1 MHKQETKQDAAPREV
16 AVASAMDALMAECAV
31 PLADL
36 LAVTVRQR
44 QQDIFWTKIKR
55 FGLALLVLSLVFM
68 QLNTWSAMGLIDA
81 PAMGEGVAVVAIR
94 GNIASGA
101 SSGADRVVPLI
112 ESACEAK
119 TTTAILLRISSPG
132 GSPSEAERIGAALD
146 RCGKPK
152 SAVIEQIGAS
162 AAYLIAVH
170 TDRIA
175 ADPYAMVGSIGAIM
189 KKVSAEDLA
198 RRWGVAESVYAS
210 GELKFGGSYIRGAT
224 PEQASTSQALV
235 DAAGERFVQTVRER
249 RKALAPD
256 MDLASGRMWLAADA
270 KAGGLID
277 EVWVVEDAID
287 AWYGADAVLHPYAPR
302 RTLADEWS
310 LASVVDALAD
320 RLLAAETIGD
330 TL

>member
-1 MHKQETKQDAAPREV
+1 MDNQETEQKAKPREV

-44 QQDIFWTKIKR
+44 QADILWTKAKR
-55 FGLALLVLSLVFM
+55 FGLAVLVLAIVVM
-68 QLNTWSAMGLIDA
+68 QLRTWSALGLIDA

-94 GNIASGA
+94 GNIAMGA
-101 SSGADRVVPLI
+101 PSGADRVVPLI
-112 ESACEAK
+112 ESACEAS
-119 TTTAILLRISSPG
+119 TTKAILLRISSPG

-152 SAVIEQIGAS
+152 SAVIEQLGAS

-170 TDRIA
+170 ADRIA
-175 ADPYAMVGSIGAIM
+175 ADPYAMVGSVGAIM

-198 RRWGVAESVYAS
+198 RRWGVAEEVYAS
-210 GELKFGGSYIRGAT
+210 GDLKFGGSYMRSAT
-224 PEQASTSQALV
+224 PEQASASQSMV
-235 DAAGERFVQTVRER
+235 DAAGARFVETVRAR
-249 RKALAPD
+249 RKGLAPD
-256 MDLASGRMWLAADA
+256 MDLASGRMWLAEDA

-277 EVWVVEDAID
+277 EVLVVEDAID
-287 AWYGADAVLHPYAPR
+287 AWYGKDAVLHPYAPR

-310 LASVVDALAD
+310 MASVVDAVVA
-320 RLLAAETIGD
+320 RLYAEANGE
-330 TL
+330 LE